1 MLSIQA
7 GWTLVVAA
15 GLGAAASM
23 QAPPGSTSGWPGLW
37 GPSRNAEAFAP
48 SPAPTAFQEIWRR
61 PSAGGY
67 SEVAIAGDAVVSM
80 ELRDGSDFVV
90 ALDAATGRERWATRV
105 APTYNGHDGS
115 NDGPIATPAID
126 RDQIFALGPNGHLV
140 ALQLPTGREQWRHDL
155 VREFG
160 ATIPGWGF
168 GASPLVATDRV
179 IVPTGGEKSRGLLAF
194 NRATGAL
201 AWSVPRGKNPGYS
214 SAVLATIGGVSQVVA
229 AAGDEV
235 FAVAPDDGRLHWT
248 ITGPDP
254 KDLTSNPPLLIPGD
268 RVLYSTWNLSVMTK
282 VTRNGEGFAATEIW
296 RSPRVR
302 AYNGPAIYRDGLL
315 YTFTGPQ
322 LLCVDAATGNVKW
335 QERVGAGTLMGM
347 GANLAL
353 LGQTSGE
360 LRIVRAS
367 PAGYEEL
374 SRMRVFSPEVMSVT
388 GPSFAAGRLFVRNVS
403 EMAAFTVTPAR

>member
-1 MLSIQA
+1 
-7 GWTLVVAA
+7 
-15 GLGAAASM
+15 M
-23 QAPPGSTSGWPGLW
+23 QTPSGSPAGWPGLW
-37 GPSRNAEAFAP
+37 GPSRNAEAVAP
-48 SPAPTAFQEIWRR
+48 SPAPTALREIWRR

-67 SEVAIAGDAVVSM
+67 SEVAVGGDAVVSM
-80 ELRDGSDFVV
+80 ELREGADFVI

-105 APTYNGHDGS
+105 APTYKGHDGS

-140 ALQLPTGREQWRHDL
+140 ALQRSTGREQWRHDL

-179 IVPTGGEKSRGLLAF
+179 IVPTGGENSRGLLAF
-194 NRATGAL
+194 NRVTGAL

-214 SAVLATIGGVSQVVA
+214 SAVLTTLADVRQVVV

-235 FAVAPDDGRLHWT
+235 FAVTPEEGRLLWT
-248 ITGPDP
+248 IVGPDP
-254 KDLTSNPPLLIPGD
+254 KDVTSNPPLVIPGD
-268 RVLYSTWNLSVMTK
+268 RLLYSTWNHSVMAK
-282 VTRNGEGFAATEIW
+282 VTRTGDAFAATELW
-296 RSPRVR
+296 RSPRVH

-322 LLCVDAATGNVKW
+322 LLCVDADTGNVKW
-335 QERVGAGTLMGM
+335 QERVGAGTLIGM
-347 GANLAL
+347 GANLVV

-360 LRIVRAS
+360 LRIVSVS
-367 PAGYEEL
+367 PAGSREL
-374 SRMRVFSPEVMSVT
+374 SRTRVFTPEVTSVT
-388 GPSFAAGRLFVRNVS
+388 GPSFADGRLFVRNVR
-403 EMAAFTVTPAR
+403 EMAAFAMTPAR